1 MRSMLVAGTFI
12 YVYLYVLKKKKR
24 EELTMWGGEVGEPV
38 LNIYISEVALIFIRA
53 AGLYEGGV

>member
-1 MRSMLVAGTFI
+1 MLVTGTFI
-12 YVYLYVLKKKKR
+12 DVYLYVLKKKKKR
-24 EELTMWGGEVGEPV
+24 ERSLQRGGVGEPV